1 MRRKTLGFATSG
13 LAATIVVIVGLAGAP
28 VFAQAPHTAREPLP
42 LEVAASLHTHNSR
55 SSFDLSPD
63 GQWVAHTVELD
74 ETIARDSHR
83 YAATGFPLA
92 EGDSRMQATLTNT
105 RNGEV
110 IRLGGAGS
118 ASWAA
123 VWSPDG
129 KRVAFYSDAGGE
141 AGIWVW
147 EKATGKAERFPGVIA
162 RPFFGF
168 EMVRWTSDSQ
178 RLLCKVLP
186 AGMTIKQANALGED
200 NEGTHRFPAVT
211 PGQPSVFVLRARKE
225 TTVETK
231 PKTIGDLRWAVADLA
246 ILDLQT
252 RTGARIAEQTQTRF
266 YAFSPDEKYVAYTV
280 LKGWEANSQQPNFD
294 LVVYELAKGTIRTLA
309 KAIRLGYGMEW
320 SWSPDS
326 RYLAYIAS
334 GQVTE
339 GEIVL
344 VSVTDGTAK
353 ALKDKG
359 VPSFA
364 PGEGEH
370 PPLWDAS
377 GKHLYALGDGDLWQV
392 DAASGRGTKVGSIP
406 GWEMRAIVT
415 RPELP
420 TIWSSDRGRTAW
432 VTARERAGQKA
443 GILRVDLVSGK
454 TQVAVEESK
463 RYYGVFNLDASDVT
477 GEIAFVA
484 KDQQRVG
491 DVWVFNTG
499 DNHTRQVSHIN
510 SSLDRYELGTPRIIE
525 WHSLDGQPLKG
536 ALLLPPGYRAGQR
549 LPLVLWVYG
558 GETNAASYF
567 NSFGF
572 WGDMAA
578 LNMHVLATRGYAMF
592 YPDSPLRTG
601 RTMTDLMRTVM
612 PGVNATIEQGYADP
626 DRLAIMGQSYGSYC
640 TLSIIAQTTRFK
652 AAIITAAVLD
662 PDLFADYL
670 PMSPEG
676 AGSSTGYY
684 EHGQGNMGGTPWQY
698 PDRYRE
704 NSPLFLFDR
713 VETPLLIGQGEKD
726 GRLIASD
733 TTFVALQRLGKEVE
747 YRIYEGEGHV
757 ITQKPNV
764 LDFWKRRLDFFAEHL
779 NLTLDEKGG
788 VVFEGDRAKSRNG
801 KASVKGEG
809 S

>member
-1 MRRKTLGFATSG
+1 MKGDTVRIAVLRSTTTIALMLGLTG
-13 LAATIVVIVGLAGAP
+13 PP
-28 VFAQAPHTAREPLP
+28 VFAQASRTAREPLP
-42 LEVAASLHTHNSR
+42 LEVAASLHTHNAR

-83 YAATGFPLA
+83 YTATGFPLA

-110 IRLGGAGS
+110 IHLGGAGS

-129 KRVAFYSDAGGE
+129 KRVAFYSDEGGE
-141 AGIWVW
+141 TGIWVW

-168 EMVRWTSDSQ
+168 EVVWWTGDSQ

-186 AGMTIKQANALGED
+186 AGMTIKQANALGGD
-200 NEGTHRFPAVT
+200 SEGTHRFPAVT

-231 PKTIGDLRWAVADLA
+231 PKTEGDVRWAVADLA
-246 ILDLQT
+246 ILDLRT
-252 RTGARIAEQTQTRF
+252 RTIARIAERTQPRF
-266 YAFSPDEKYVAYTV
+266 YAFSPDEKCVAYTV
-280 LKGWEANSQQPNFD
+280 LKGWEANSQQPSFD
-294 LVVYELAKGTIRTLA
+294 LVVYDLARGTTRTLA
-309 KAIRLGYGMEW
+309 KNIRLGYGMEW

-326 RYLAYIAS
+326 RYLACIAS

-339 GEIVL
+339 GEIVV
-344 VSVTDGTAK
+344 VSVTDGSAK
-353 ALKDKG
+353 TLKDKG

-364 PGEGEH
+364 PGEGER

-377 GKHLYALGDGDLWQV
+377 GEHLYALGDGDLWRV
-392 DAASGRGTKVGSIP
+392 DAASGRGTKVGSIS

-420 TIWSSDRGRTAW
+420 TIWSNDRGRTAW

-443 GILRVDLVSGK
+443 GILRVDLVTGK
-454 TQVAVEESK
+454 TQVALEESK

-477 GEIAFVA
+477 GEIVFVA
-484 KDQQRVG
+484 KDQQQVG
-491 DVWVFNTG
+491 DVWVLNTG
-499 DNHTRQVSHIN
+499 DNRARQVSHIN
-510 SSLDRYELGTPRIIE
+510 ASLDRYELGTPRIIE

-536 ALLLPPGYRAGQR
+536 ALLLPPGYRTGQR
-549 LPLVLWVYG
+549 VPLVVWVYG

-578 LNMHVLATRGYAMF
+578 LNMHVLATRGYAVF
-592 YPDSPLRTG
+592 YPDAPLRTG

-612 PGVNATIEQGYADP
+612 PGVNAVIEQGYADP

-652 AAIITAAVLD
+652 AAIITAAVLN

-676 AGSSTGYY
+676 AGASTGYY

>member
-1 MRRKTLGFATSG
+1 MKGDTVRIAVLRSTTTIALMLGLTG
-13 LAATIVVIVGLAGAP
+13 PP
-28 VFAQAPHTAREPLP
+28 VFAQASRTAREPLP
-42 LEVAASLHTHNSR
+42 LEVAASLHTHNAR

-83 YAATGFPLA
+83 YAGTGFPLA

-110 IRLGGAGS
+110 IHFGGAGS

-129 KRVAFYSDAGGE
+129 KRVAFYSDEGGE
-141 AGIWVW
+141 TGIWVW

-168 EMVRWTSDSQ
+168 EVVRWTGDSQ

-186 AGMTIKQANALGED
+186 AGMTIKQANALGGD
-200 NEGTHRFPAVT
+200 SEGTHRFPAVT

-231 PKTIGDLRWAVADLA
+231 PKTEGDVRWAVADLA
-246 ILDLQT
+246 ILDLRT
-252 RTGARIAEQTQTRF
+252 RTIARIAERTQPRF
-266 YAFSPDEKYVAYTV
+266 YAFSPDEKCVAYTV
-280 LKGWEANSQQPNFD
+280 LKGWEANSQQPSFD
-294 LVVYELAKGTIRTLA
+294 LVVYDLARGTTRTLA
-309 KAIRLGYGMEW
+309 KNIRLGYGMEW

-326 RYLAYIAS
+326 RYLACIAS

-339 GEIVL
+339 GEIVV
-344 VSVTDGTAK
+344 VSVTDGSAK
-353 ALKDKG
+353 TLKDKG

-364 PGEGEH
+364 PGEGER

-377 GKHLYALGDGDLWQV
+377 GEHLYALGDGDLWRV
-392 DAASGRGTKVGSIP
+392 DAASGRGTKVGSIS

-420 TIWSSDRGRTAW
+420 TIWSNDRGRTAW

-443 GILRVDLVSGK
+443 GILRVDLVTGK
-454 TQVAVEESK
+454 TQVALEESK

-477 GEIAFVA
+477 GEIVFVA
-484 KDQQRVG
+484 KDQQQVG
-491 DVWVFNTG
+491 DVWVLNTG
-499 DNHTRQVSHIN
+499 DNRARQVSHIN
-510 SSLDRYELGTPRIIE
+510 ASLDRYELGTPRIIE

-536 ALLLPPGYRAGQR
+536 ALLLPPGYRTGQR
-549 LPLVLWVYG
+549 VPLVVWVYG

-578 LNMHVLATRGYAMF
+578 LNMHVLATRGYAVF
-592 YPDSPLRTG
+592 YPDAPLRTG

-612 PGVNATIEQGYADP
+612 PGVNAVIEQGYADP

-652 AAIITAAVLD
+652 AAIITAAVLN

-676 AGSSTGYY
+676 AGASTGYY

>member
-13 LAATIVVIVGLAGAP
+13 LAATIVLFFGLAGAP

-42 LEVAASLHTHNSR
+42 LEVAASLHTHNAR

-74 ETIARDSHR
+74 ETIARESHR
-83 YAATGFPLA
+83 YTATGFPLA

-105 RNGEV
+105 TNGEV
-110 IRLGGAGS
+110 IRLGGVKSSNWGP
-118 ASWAA
+118 
-123 VWSPDG
+123 VWSPNG
-129 KRVAFYSDAGGE
+129 KRVAFYSDEGGE
-141 AGIWVW
+141 AGVW
-147 EKATGKAERFPGVIA
+147 LWDKATGKAQRFPGVTA

-168 EMVRWTSDSQ
+168 EVVRWTSDSQ

-186 AGMTIKQANALGED
+186 AGMTIKQANALAGD
-200 NEGTHRFPAVT
+200 MEGANRFAAVA

-225 TTVETK
+225 TTGENK
-231 PKTIGDLRWAVADLA
+231 PKTEGDVRWAVADLA
-246 ILDLQT
+246 VLDLRT
-252 RTGARIAEQTQTRF
+252 RKITRITEQAQPRF

-294 LVVYELAKGTIRTLA
+294 LAVYELAKGTTRTLA

-320 SWSPDS
+320 SWSPNS
-326 RYLAYIAS
+326 RHLAYIAS

-344 VSVTDGTAK
+344 VSVSDGAAK
-353 ALKDKG
+353 TLKDKG

-364 PGEGEH
+364 PGEGER
-370 PPLWDAS
+370 PPLWDTK
-377 GKHLYALGDGDLWQV
+377 GENLYAVGDGELWRV
-392 DAASGRGTKVGSIP
+392 DAALGRGTKVGSIP

-420 TIWSSDRGRTAW
+420 TIWSSDGGRTVW
-432 VTARERAGQKA
+432 VTARERAGHRA
-443 GILRVDLVSGK
+443 GIYRVDVTDGK
-454 TQVAVEESK
+454 AQAALEESK

-484 KDQQRVG
+484 KDQQQIG
-491 DVWVFNTG
+491 DVWVISTS
-499 DNHTRQVSHIN
+499 DNRAHQVSHIN
-510 SSLDRYELGTPRIIE
+510 TSLDRYELGTPRIIE
-525 WHSLDGQPLKG
+525 WHSMDGQPLKG
-536 ALLLPPGYRAGQR
+536 TLLLPPGYRTGQR
-549 LPLVLWVYG
+549 VPLVVWVYG

-578 LNMHVLATRGYAMF
+578 LNMHVLATRGYAVF

-612 PGVNATIEQGYADP
+612 PGVNAAIEQGYADP

-652 AAIITAAVLD
+652 AAIITAAVLN

-676 AGSSTGYY
+676 AGGSTGYY

-704 NSPLFLFDR
+704 NSPLFLFDQ
-713 VETPLLIGQGEKD
+713 VDTPLLIGQGEKD

-733 TTFVALQRLGKEVE
+733 TTFVALQRLGREVE

-757 ITQKPNV
+757 ISQKPNV
-764 LDFWKRRLDFFAEHL
+764 LDFWKRRLDFLAEHL
-779 NLTLDEKGG
+779 DLTLDDRGA
-788 VVFEGDRAKSRNG
+788 VVLEGDRAKSRNG
-801 KASVKGEG
+801 KAPVKGEG